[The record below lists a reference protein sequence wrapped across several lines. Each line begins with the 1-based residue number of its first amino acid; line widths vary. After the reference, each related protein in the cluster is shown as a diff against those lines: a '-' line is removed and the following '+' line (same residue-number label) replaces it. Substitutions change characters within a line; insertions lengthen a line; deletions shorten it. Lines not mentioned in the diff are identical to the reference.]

1 MHHTAFL
8 IQKFEFGGS
17 LSVDDQLNARTALG
31 IGKGDNGGFVS
42 VLSNK
47 DALSDTR
54 GLAKFLQ
61 GLRLFRA
68 IGHLLKSLQFF
79 NHLPNG
85 SVGPV
90 PNVQTG
96 RATAVVV
103 AVGDSDC
110 LILIE
115 LIEQQ
120 AGAGLTMAIF
130 FLPAE

>member
-17 LSVDDQLNARTALG
+17 LSVDNQWNARTALG
-31 IGKGDNGGFVS
+31 MGKGVIGGFIW

-54 GLAKFLQ
+54 SLAKFLQ

-90 PNVQTG
+90 PNVQAG
-96 RATAVVV
+96 RATPVGVT
-103 AVGDSDC
+103 VGDSDR

-115 LIEQQ
+115 LFE
-120 AGAGLTMAIF
+120 
-130 FLPAE
+130 